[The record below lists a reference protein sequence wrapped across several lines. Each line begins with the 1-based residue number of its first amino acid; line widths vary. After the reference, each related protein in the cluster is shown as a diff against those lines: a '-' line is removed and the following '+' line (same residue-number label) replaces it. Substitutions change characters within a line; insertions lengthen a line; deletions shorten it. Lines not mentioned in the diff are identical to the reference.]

1 MTDTRAGFGLN
12 SKANRQ
18 LRCFKFEKY
27 PRLVFWTMHHVLN
40 NLFSRT
46 ARPASF
52 LLAVVL
58 AVVTPG
64 CFSGR
69 QGRGDVIKMQG
80 AGSTFIS
87 PLMQKWVHE
96 FGYLN
101 PNVKIDFQSI
111 GSGGGI
117 KQAKERTINFGAT
130 DIAMK
135 DEDLATADGEMIHI
149 PVILGAVVLTY
160 NLEQVSVPLKLSPE
174 TIADIFLGK
183 IKRWDD
189 ERIKADN
196 PGVELPAVDLTVV
209 HRSDGSGTS
218 AVFTN
223 YLCKVSPEWKEKVGE
238 GTSPSWPVGL
248 GGKGNEGVTGQI
260 KQTPNTIGYVEYA
273 YAVKNKL
280 PVAEIK
286 NKAGNFVVPT
296 FEAVT
301 AAAAETL
308 EQTPADL
315 RVTIT
320 NASGADVYPISS
332 YVYILVY
339 REQRDPQIRDTL
351 VDFLTWCINDGQRF
365 AKPLYYAPLPSGMVQ
380 RATAKIALLKGDA
393 AAEPETKKQ

>member
-1 MTDTRAGFGLN
+1 M
-12 SKANRQ
+12 NRQ
-18 LRCFKFEKY
+18 NGVSVSENTVLF
-27 PRLVFWTMHHVLN
+27 LVDLMALHMKINGESPTVRIVSVL
-40 NLFSRT
+40 
-46 ARPASF
+46 
-52 LLAVVL
+52 VL
-58 AVVTPG
+58 AALVVTLPG

-69 QGRGDVIKMQG
+69 QGRGDSIKMQG
-80 AGSTFIS
+80 AGSSFIS

-117 KQAKERTINFGAT
+117 KQSKERTINFGAT

-135 DEDLATADGEMIHI
+135 DDDLATADGQMLHV

-189 ERIKADN
+189 DRIKADN

-308 EQTPADL
+308 DQTPEDL

-320 NASGADVYPISS
+320 NAAGADAYPISS

-339 REQRDPQIRDTL
+339 REQPDVRIRDTL
-351 VDFLTWCINDGQRF
+351 VDFLTWSINDGQRF

-380 RATAKIALLKGDA
+380 RATAKIALLKGETA
-393 AAEPETKKQ
+393 AKPETAK